1 MSSLSLLR
9 LRPYRHPDARGTLIA
24 GHGRS
29 SLPPRR
35 QTRQGI
41 VAAIPTAIVMR
52 DRAKNRKPTQRGR
65 YLSTEAIHAVQAL
78 KRALG
83 TVGGGGGGDS
93 LERVLAAKVRRL
105 IKGDMVAVLRE
116 LQSQGEGLL
125 ALQVFEEVR
134 REHWYKPQLSVYND
148 MIKVLASC
156 GLPEKVEKVCSYLK
170 MEHLD
175 ADTEGFNLVLRT
187 LLDFGFVQAAMDCF
201 RLMKLWESEPD
212 ESTYAILINGLKAE
226 GEVDLSV
233 SVREE
238 AEQHLGGPLVFLE
251 KREDEMELTG
261 YGNVHSE
268 P

>member
-9 LRPYRHPDARGTLIA
+9 LRPYRDPDARGTLIA

-35 QTRQGI
+35 QTGQGI
-41 VAAIPTAIVMR
+41 AAAIPTAIVMR

-65 YLSTEAIHAVQAL
+65 YLSTEAIQAVQAL
-78 KRALG
+78 KRVVG
-83 TVGGGGGGDS
+83 TVGGGDS
-93 LERVLAAKVRRL
+93 LERILAAKVRRL

-156 GLPEKVEKVCSYLK
+156 GLPEEVEKVCSYLK

-212 ESTYAILINGLKAE
+212 ESTYAILINGLKAK
-226 GEVDLSV
+226 GEIDLSV
-233 SVREE
+233 LVREE

-251 KREDEMELTG
+251 KREEEMESTG
-261 YGNVHSE
+261 YGNLHSE

>member
-9 LRPYRHPDARGTLIA
+9 LRPYRHPDAHGTLIA

-41 VAAIPTAIVMR
+41 VAAIPTGIVMR

-65 YLSTEAIHAVQAL
+65 YLSTEAIQAVQAL

-156 GLPEKVEKVCSYLK
+156 GLPEKVEKLPWT
-170 MEHLD
+170 
-175 ADTEGFNLVLRT
+175 A
-187 LLDFGFVQAAMDCF
+187 FG
-201 RLMKLWESEPD
+201 
-212 ESTYAILINGLKAE
+212 
-226 GEVDLSV
+226 
-233 SVREE
+233 
-238 AEQHLGGPLVFLE
+238 
-251 KREDEMELTG
+251 
-261 YGNVHSE
+261 
-268 P
+268 